1 MFKSLPDLSP
11 VYIKELLVRK
21 PTSSRAMRSHDQN
34 FLFVPVSHIATYG
47 DQNFKRLA
55 PDMWNKPPTEP
66 RLCDEMEAFK
76 IHLKSLLFKDA
87 FYWLRIVDD
96 YLLNYSN
103 EVVVIYRTF
112 VWPTNFSKL
121 PTHRKIGGRDI
132 PQISLVMQYICLG
145 GVRGCHPPDKQ
156 DACPIPPEDIS
167 ILLLTSTLS

>member
-1 MFKSLPDLSP
+1 MDHSPYLTCLVLGTFSKNCSFDRKKKLQDAAARLIMKIPQHSHKTPKLMELHQLSVHQCIEFKVLVTVFKSLPDLSP

-87 FYWLRIVDD
+87 FY
-96 YLLNYSN
+96 
-103 EVVVIYRTF
+103 
-112 VWPTNFSKL
+112 
-121 PTHRKIGGRDI
+121 
-132 PQISLVMQYICLG
+132 
-145 GVRGCHPPDKQ
+145 
-156 DACPIPPEDIS
+156 
-167 ILLLTSTLS
+167 